1 MLGDNKKK
9 KRCLSSKHEKIVIM
23 IKDGKSFTRREDW
36 VSDKAN
42 HCQYSRKGKL
52 FNKMV
57 MSEGFEHVNLAAVR
71 LS

>member
-1 MLGDNKKK
+1 MINNKKGALVPSMK
-9 KRCLSSKHEKIVIM
+9 KIVIM

-42 HCQYSRKGKL
+42 RCQYSHKGKL

-57 MSEGFEHVNLAAVR
+57 MSEGFERVNLATVH
-71 LS
+71 LP

>member
-1 MLGDNKKK
+1 
-9 KRCLSSKHEKIVIM
+9 M
-23 IKDGKSFTRREDW
+23 IKDGKSFTQREDW

-42 HCQYSRKGKL
+42 HCQYNRKGKL

-57 MSEGFEHVNLAAVR
+57 MSEGFENVNLAVVR